1 MIDPEAYDWS
11 RFEIV
16 FYYDQPRERVFRAW
30 ATSSGLESFF
40 IEHASFESDQGRM
53 REVDEQTQAG
63 DAYLWEWR
71 QPHTLEGTVLEVIPD
86 ALLSVTFGSMTVTL
100 RFADAGAQTELHLT
114 QTGISDT
121 PDGHVFGHLNC
132 RSCWIFFLT
141 NLKSVLQSGPDL
153 RDQDPARVSSMEVGF
168 RPLIGSAGTKT

>member
-1 MIDPEAYDWS
+1 
-11 RFEIV
+11 
-16 FYYDQPRERVFRAW
+16 
-30 ATSSGLESFF
+30 
-40 IEHASFESDQGRM
+40 
-53 REVDEQTQAG
+53 
-63 DAYLWEWR
+63 
-71 QPHTLEGTVLEVIPD
+71 
-86 ALLSVTFGSMTVTL
+86 MTVTL

-141 NLKSVLQSGPDL
+141 NLKSVLESGPDL

-168 RPLIGSAGTKT
+168 RPLIGGAGTKT